1 MLRILIFFALAIGSF
16 AATFGTVTPLTGGV
30 VDIVLD
36 SARQRLYL
44 VGVPDKVEI
53 YSITQ
58 RRFLTPIRTDSLP
71 LSAAISRDGKSLYV
85 ACHNA
90 STVNVIDL
98 EQLAVVNRI
107 NLPSRPE
114 GIAVGGDGRVLIT
127 TIGTGVNNSQ
137 NTLLLYDPSITDS
150 RSLTALT
157 LVPPT
162 PATPG
167 TSTTGQLIQT
177 NRSFLSTS
185 NDGRYIIGVNI
196 PNGTTRA
203 VFVYE
208 VSSATMLR
216 SRTVNNISSVLSVS
230 PDGNKFMAGLNLFDT
245 DTLSIQGQ
253 QNLANAPYPIAAA
266 TNFNTQTNQGG
277 SVFSP
282 DGRTVYSAFNIA
294 PTQNPPA
301 RANVGQL
308 QVSDADNLLIT
319 MGIQMPENLAG
330 KMVISP
336 DGANIFAISESG
348 FVTIPIGQLRANPL
362 ATPERTALILA
373 NDQCGVTASQRRA
386 SVVVRNTGAGRLTA
400 TAQILTNV
408 TGTAGVGGA
417 GGPGGGAP
425 GGGIIVIP
433 GTGGATGGAGG
444 ITIGIPVGG
453 NANQGTNTAVVNA
466 SPTVQNTNTADGP
479 TINFGYNST
488 NQSLGSTAPTDF
500 LIQSNEAINIP
511 NRVRVFQNNRD
522 AEAKGDIMPIEQG
535 ISVSEGLVDMVYDAN
550 RRRIYIANSG
560 LNRVEVFDERT
571 RQMLEPIKVGQLP
584 RSLALSSDGSVLYV
598 ANSSSEYITVIDP
611 ATNRVTGRITFPP
624 LPVLANVA
632 LIYPS
637 QIVATQRGLLVI
649 MNNGSLWTS
658 VGNQLVP
665 RSNWNILGA
674 ANLPQP
680 RTMAATPN
688 GEYAIL
694 LNGNGV
700 VYLYDA
706 IADDIIQSRQ
716 VFTGTQLQGYYGP
729 ITAGPRGSYYVVNG
743 TVLNQSLTPISGT
756 TAPGQTA
763 TATIPAVAA
772 IGNNQYARFSMPVR
786 ANATAVVTALPAV
799 ELVNTDTGATVRRL
813 NALEGPIATVLGTQ
827 RTNIDGRT
835 MVIDASA
842 TNAYVITT
850 SGLSI
855 VNLEP
860 ISQTDRPTISN
871 GGVVSIG
878 SYTTDLPAGGIVS
891 IFGRNFGNTLSASTN
906 PLPTVLDGV
915 CVTLNNT
922 PLPLFATSSGQINV
936 QIPFERTAGTFPLV
950 IRDANRKLA
959 SASTNVRIVRA
970 APSVLVDAASGQAA
984 IYDDK
989 GKPVNKDNPTTRD
1002 RRLVIYA
1009 LGLGPTKG
1017 TRVAA
1022 GATSPSAVPAETVD
1036 TVKVFFGDKRYSQAE
1051 MIVEWAGL
1059 VPGFVGLYQI
1069 NIYVPGDR
1077 LRGDNLD
1084 VTVRVGTVEN
1094 KFIPAVKPTV
1104 AVE

>member
-1 MLRILIFFALAIGSF
+1 MLRILILSALAIVSF
-16 AATFGTVTPLTGGV
+16 GATFGTVTPLTGGV

-36 SARQRLYL
+36 NARQRLYL
-44 VGVPDKVEI
+44 VGVPDKVEV
-53 YSITQ
+53 YSIPQ

-71 LSAAISRDGKSLYV
+71 LSAAMSPDGKSLFV

-90 STVNVIDL
+90 ATVNVIDL

-107 NLPSRPE
+107 SLPSRPE

-127 TIGTGVNNSQ
+127 TIGTGVNNAQ
-137 NTLLLYDPSITDS
+137 NTLLLYDPAITDA

-162 PATPG
+162 PASPG
-167 TSTTGQLIQT
+167 ATTTGQLIQA

-185 NDGRYIIGVNI
+185 SDGRYILGVNI
-196 PNGTTRA
+196 PNGTSRA

-208 VSSATMLR
+208 VASATMLR
-216 SRTVNNISSVLSVS
+216 SRTVNNISSVLSVA
-230 PDGNKFMAGLNLFDT
+230 PDGTRFMAGLNLFET
-245 DTLSIQGQ
+245 ETLAVLGQ

-266 TNFNTQTNQGG
+266 VNFNVQQNQGG

-282 DGRTVYSAFNIA
+282 DGRTLYSAFNIA

-308 QVSDADNLLIT
+308 QISDPGNLLIR
-319 MGIQMPENLAG
+319 MGIQMPENLSG

-348 FVTIPIGQLRANPL
+348 FVTIPIGQLNRSPL
-362 ATPERTALILA
+362 ASPERTALILA
-373 NDQCGVTASQRRA
+373 NDQCGVTASQRRG
-386 SVVVRNTGAGRLTA
+386 SVMVRNEGTGRLTA
-400 TAQILTNV
+400 TAQILTNI

-425 GGGIIVIP
+425 GGGIVIVP
-433 GTGGATGGAGG
+433 GGGLGGAVG
-444 ITIGIPVGG
+444 IPIGIPIGQIG
-453 NANQGTNTAVVNA
+453 QPAQNTGVVNA
-466 SPTVQNTNTADGP
+466 SPTVQNTTSAEGP
-479 TINFGYNST
+479 VINFGYNST
-488 NQSLGSTAPTDF
+488 NQSLGSTAPTSF
-500 LIQSNEAINIP
+500 LVQSPEAVNIP
-511 NRVRVFQNNRD
+511 ALVRVFQNNRD
-522 AEAKGDIMPIEQG
+522 AEAKGEIIPVEQG
-535 ISVSEGLVDMVYDAN
+535 ISASEGLVDMVYDAS
-550 RRRIYIANSG
+550 RRRVYIANSG
-560 LNRVEVFDERT
+560 LNRVEVYDERT
-571 RQMLEPIKVGQLP
+571 QSMVAPISVGQLP
-584 RSLALSSDGSVLYV
+584 RSLAISNDGGNLYV
-598 ANSSSEYITVIDP
+598 ANSSSEYISVVDP
-611 ATNRVTGRITFPP
+611 SSGRVVSRLTFPP
-624 LPVLANVA
+624 LPVLANVP

-637 QIVATQRGLLVI
+637 QIAATQRGLLVI
-649 MNNGSLWTS
+649 MNNGSLWVS
-658 VGNQLVP
+658 VGNQLIP
-665 RSNWNILGA
+665 RTNWNILGA
-674 ANLPQP
+674 NNLAAP

-688 GEYAIL
+688 GEYVIL
-694 LNGNGV
+694 QNGNGV

-716 VFTGTQLQGYYGP
+716 IFTGTQLQGYYGP

-756 TAPGQTA
+756 TAPGQVA

-772 IGNNQYARFSMPVR
+772 IGNNQFARFSMPVR

-799 ELVNTDTGATVRRL
+799 EITNTDTGQALRRL
-813 NALEGPIATVLGTQ
+813 TALEGPIATVVGTQ

-835 MVIDASA
+835 MVVDAAA
-842 TNAYVITT
+842 TTAYVLTT

-855 VNLEP
+855 VSLEAP
-860 ISQTDRPTISN
+860 VVTDRPALSN
-871 GGVVSIG
+871 GGTVSLG
-878 SYTTDLPAGGIVS
+878 SYATDLPAGGIVS
-891 IFGRNFGNTLSASTN
+891 IFGRNLGNTVVASTA
-906 PLPTVLDGV
+906 PLPTILDGV
-915 CVTLNNT
+915 CVTLNNA
-922 PLPLFATSSGQINV
+922 PLPLFSTSSGQINV
-936 QIPFERTAGTFPLV
+936 QIPFERTAGAFPLIV
-950 IRDANRKLA
+950 RDTNKKIA
-959 SASTNVRIVRA
+959 SVAQTVRIVRA
-970 APSVLVDAASGQAA
+970 APSVLVDPVSRQTA

-989 GKPVNKDNPTTRD
+989 GRAISPSNPTTRD

-1022 GATSPSAVPAETVD
+1022 GALSPTAVPAETAD

-1051 MIVEWAGL
+1051 MIVEWSGL

-1084 VTVRVGTVEN
+1084 VTIRVGTVEN
-1094 KFIPAVKPTV
+1094 RFIDAVKPTV
-1104 AVE
+1104 SVE